1 MTINIQDLHDSQ
13 KFCPDGARLIFQTLL
28 LPTCSPLR
36 LPVTPPRAPAQCSA
50 YGALMMPGYQLH
62 EGLGIEIPG
71 NNIGRAYGTLFALG
85 GEPWELAIDK

>member
-1 MTINIQDLHDSQ
+1 M
-13 KFCPDGARLIFQTLL
+13 LL
-28 LPTCSPLR
+28 LPTYSP
-36 LPVTPPRAPAQCSA
+36 

-62 EGLGIEIPG
+62 EGLGIEIPGNNTLPHSGIEIPGNNTLPHSGIEIPG